1 MEQLNVLDELE
12 NPFKEHNSQKMLHIY
27 QMVQSDNLRDS
38 LAYMLLA
45 TNESYTVADRDSA
58 RVVQQKVK
66 TRTSYAGRSGKLM
79 DYSFDENVDQA
90 TDDILINLLTSA
102 INDYLSDK
110 QELPDN
116 AGEINKVKVLMMQ
129 LIAQRAINII
139 SDLNIPPYVA
149 DMVKTAEDMLEEG
162 LDDTFNSWCMD
173 LEETGN
179 EHLVDWMRKE
189 VGPIIFG
196 IGVETKAI
204 DKYNQYMSPYLGT
217 IKNPKELYDRYK
229 KRRDEYATYITKI
242 NYSDMYEIFELT
254 ANQFN
259 KVQKNLFND
268 FQKRYSENVNAKYIK
283 ELLNGKRTF

>member
-1 MEQLNVLDELE
+1 
-12 NPFKEHNSQKMLHIY
+12 
-27 QMVQSDNLRDS
+27 
-38 LAYMLLA
+38 
-45 TNESYTVADRDSA
+45 
-58 RVVQQKVK
+58 
-66 TRTSYAGRSGKLM
+66 M

-116 AGEINKVKVLMMQ
+116 AGEVNKVKVLMMQ

-162 LDDTFNSWCMD
+162 LDNTFNSWCMD